1 MAKNEN
7 HSIGSI
13 YKRRLSD
20 RDIFQEL
27 MPHKVKEVLL
37 FATLYDSFSIE
48 REGQFSDKIFG
59 EYLQLNL
66 YAAPRFTSVNTLE
79 HLSNIIHTRHF
90 DLVIIMAGADIFL
103 PLEVARIVYNAKPR
117 IPILL
122 LLNSDRDV
130 RPFQLAIQ
138 GSPAIDRIFVWNA
151 NSNVFLAMIKYIEDK
166 KNVAN
171 DTRMGGV
178 RVILLVEDSIK
189 YYSRYLPLL
198 FTSVMMQTQALVSDK
213 SEDELHKIFKY
224 RARPKVL
231 LVSSYEEAL
240 VIIHEY
246 KEKLLC
252 VISDVQFPRNG
263 VDDTNAG
270 IELLN
275 YVRQTLRYPIPL
287 LLQSHDS
294 SNAIKAA
301 DIQAGFITK
310 NSYTL
315 ANDINEFINKNLGFG
330 DFVFRNAKG
339 DPIGGAKNLEEF
351 ESYLKIVP
359 EESLVY
365 HGSKNDFSSWMMARG
380 EIKIAERL
388 IPFKIENFQ
397 DPSRIREVCLAIFR
411 DVKEKKNR
419 GRVIRF
425 DPELIYG
432 NRWLLLMGNGSLGG
446 KGRGLAFISHLIA
459 NIDMKV
465 LLPGINIRMPATV
478 IIGASEFD
486 RFIQHNNLYEFAYHK
501 SDFEELRVEFLHGE
515 LSPSLCENLSQ
526 YINLVTQPLAV
537 RSSGLFEDSLVH
549 PCSGVYAT
557 YLIPNN
563 HAEAS
568 VRLEQLTTAIKLV
581 FASVFSDQAKAFFGS
596 LNYKIEEEKMAIVIQ
611 PVVGQE
617 REGRFYADISGMAQS
632 FNYYPYGY
640 LKPDDGLAVMS
651 IGLGQTVMSGEK
663 AFRFCPKYPE
673 LKMGMAD
680 DQIRDSQRECYG
692 IDMRLGKSEVR
703 LGDELS
709 FLRKYQLSELEKD
722 RVFDS
727 CASTYHADNDILVPG
742 YEKGKTMVVDY
753 AAILEYKKFPLC
765 VTLDLLLDLF
775 KQAMGSPVEME
786 FAIDLSQ
793 TENGWPT
800 FFLLQLKPLIRNSE
814 DSEVDLSAKETDKL
828 LMRSAKG
835 MGNGLIAELV
845 DVVYVSSFDKF
856 KTKEI
861 AAEIATLN
869 RLMVSQNKQYVLIGP
884 GRWGTRDNFTGIPV
898 NWSEIS
904 NARVIVELAI
914 PGFAPEPSLGSHF
927 FHNVTSMNIGY
938 FAIQANNESDFF
950 RLDLLEKQTV
960 CWEGKYVKHISFCEP
975 FEVLM
980 DGRQQAAI
988 IRVQ

>member
-37 FATLYDSFSIE
+37 FATLYDSFSTE

-90 DLVIIMAGADIFL
+90 DLVIIMAGADILL
-103 PLEVARIVYNAKPR
+103 PLEVARIVYTAKPR

-138 GSPAIDRIFVWNA
+138 GSPSIDRIFVWNA

-198 FTSVMMQTQALVSDK
+198 FTSVMMQTQALVSDE

-301 DIQAGFITK
+301 DIQAGFIAK
-310 NSYTL
+310 NSDTL
-315 ANDINEFINKNLGFG
+315 AHDINDFINKNLGFG

-397 DPSRIREVCLAIFR
+397 DPSRIRDVCLAIFK

-425 DPELIYG
+425 EPQLVHG

-478 IIGASEFD
+478 VIGTSEFD
-486 RFIQHNNLYEFAYHK
+486 YFIQHNNLYEFAYHG
-501 SDFEELRVEFLHGE
+501 SDFNKLKTDFLQSE
-515 LSPSLCENLSQ
+515 LSPSLCENLAQ
-526 YINLVTQPLAV
+526 YIHLVSQPLAV
-537 RSSGLFEDSLVH
+537 RSSGLFEDSLVQ

-563 HAEAS
+563 HADAS

-632 FNYYPYGY
+632 YNYYPYGY
-640 LKPDDGLAVMS
+640 LKPDDGLAVIS

-673 LKMGMAD
+673 LKMGMVE

-692 IDMRLGKSEVR
+692 IDMRFGKSEVR
-703 LGDELS
+703 WGDELS
-709 FLRKYQLSELEKD
+709 FLAKYQLSELEKD

-765 VTLDLLLDLF
+765 ETLDLLLDLF

-814 DSEVDLSAKETDKL
+814 DVEVDLSAKETDKL

-869 RLMVSQNKQYVLIGP
+869 RLLGSQNKQYVLIGP

-898 NWSEIS
+898 NWSDIS